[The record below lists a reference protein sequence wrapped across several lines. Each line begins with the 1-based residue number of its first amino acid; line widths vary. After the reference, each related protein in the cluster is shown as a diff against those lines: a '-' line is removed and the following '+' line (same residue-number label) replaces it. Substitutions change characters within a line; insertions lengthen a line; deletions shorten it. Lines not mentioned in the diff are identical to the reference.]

1 MFQLD
6 VCQTFNMIEW
16 YKVHLQKWALFL
28 VKRCNF
34 HVKFY
39 NQSPVELCV
48 YNNFNLTNAL
58 FDIWWSDALS
68 VNFVSVSQYLET
80 IYQKKNPSRG
90 SAWPLLKFIN
100 SFCGLFVRSIR
111 TVKQI
116 KFIRYPFIIFSMAH
130 SSVNVI
136 MFANVRQLAFWGPH
150 QDLRYF
156 D

>member
-6 VCQTFNMIEW
+6 VCQTFNMIEEW
-16 YKVHLQKWALFL
+16 YIDKVHLQKWALFL

-80 IYQKKNPSRG
+80 IYQKKKSEQRFRMTVPKIHKFFLWIVRPFHSHSQTNQIHSLPFYYFQHG
-90 SAWPLLKFIN
+90 S
-100 SFCGLFVRSIR
+100 
-111 TVKQI
+111 
-116 KFIRYPFIIFSMAH
+116 
-130 SSVNVI
+130 
-136 MFANVRQLAFWGPH
+136 
-150 QDLRYF
+150 
-156 D
+156 